1 MFSFH
6 KNAGTAFLMGNIK
19 VNNQEDI
26 NNEVYLYYK
35 NL

>member
-1 MFSFH
+1 MFLFH
-6 KNAGTAFLMGNIK
+6 KNTGTAILIGNMK